1 MTVTTPPTLRQLV
14 TRSDDHPAL
23 VVPESGASLS
33 YAALQRALDRAA
45 GRLAALGVREG
56 DRVALVAANGPALV
70 IAFLAVAARGAAA
83 APLNP
88 ALGVAE
94 MTAELDD
101 LRITRLLHDGSAA
114 AATAAAETQVAASS
128 MGLRDALLQVDD
140 EAGEPIEDAGDP
152 GALALLLHTSGTTSK
167 PKTVPIRQR
176 NLIAST
182 GVIARGYGLHGDDVT
197 MCVMPLFHVHGLVAT
212 VLATLST
219 GGTVVL
225 PRFRPSTFW
234 DDVASHGAT
243 WYTAVPTIHARLL
256 TRALELPQAPRH
268 DLRFVRS
275 CSAPLPTVL
284 WRRYEDAIGAPLV
297 EAYGMTEAAHQMSSN
312 PLPPAE
318 RRPGTVGR
326 ATGVEITPLDDDWRP
341 VAAGEDGEVAVR
353 GPSVVDQYL
362 DNPAATAASFRDG
375 WFRTGDVGKLS
386 ADGYLTL
393 VGRVKELINRAGE
406 KISPYEVEE
415 ALLSHPAVAE
425 AAVYPMPDEKYG
437 EQVGAVVVL
446 QGEATP

>member
-94 MTAELDD
+94 MAAELDD

-128 MGLRDALLQVDD
+128 MGMRDALLQVDD

-234 DDVASHGAT
+234 DDVAS
-243 WYTAVPTIHARLL
+243 TA
-256 TRALELPQAPRH
+256 
-268 DLRFVRS
+268 
-275 CSAPLPTVL
+275 
-284 WRRYEDAIGAPLV
+284 
-297 EAYGMTEAAHQMSSN
+297 
-312 PLPPAE
+312 
-318 RRPGTVGR
+318 RPGTPR
-326 ATGVEITPLDDDWRP
+326 SRP
-341 VAAGEDGEVAVR
+341 STRGCSR
-353 GPSVVDQYL
+353 GPSNCPRHQGTTSGSSA
-362 DNPAATAASFRDG
+362 PARRRCPRSCGGATRTRSAPRSWR
-375 WFRTGDVGKLS
+375 RTG
-386 ADGYLTL
+386 
-393 VGRVKELINRAGE
+393 
-406 KISPYEVEE
+406 
-415 ALLSHPAVAE
+415 
-425 AAVYPMPDEKYG
+425 
-437 EQVGAVVVL
+437 
-446 QGEATP
+446 